1 MKKVIAIVLLAA
13 WMAVMPPALA
23 AQSGRIFGS
32 FADKPGV
39 ESVYIGKAGLRFA
52 GKAAFMERGDL
63 GDVCAGITDMESIE
77 ILNCEKKALIP
88 ELQQQAQALV
98 DSMKL
103 ELIVEARDGG
113 DEATRIY
120 GIVPEDNPAVLK
132 SLLIEARDGNEYSLI
147 YIRGTVDIEAL
158 ENYGSEK

>member
-1 MKKVIAIVLLAA
+1 
-13 WMAVMPPALA
+13 
-23 AQSGRIFGS
+23 
-32 FADKPGV
+32 
-39 ESVYIGKAGLRFA
+39 
-52 GKAAFMERGDL
+52 
-63 GDVCAGITDMESIE
+63 MESIE

-120 GIVPEDNPAVLK
+120 GIVPDDNPAVLK
-132 SLLIEARDGNEYSLI
+132 SLLIEARDGDEYSLI

-158 ENYGSEK
+158 QNYGSEK